1 MTGTT
6 ARALRSPLVVGG
18 AALVVALVVVAV
30 LAPVLAPYAP
40 RAVAGPSLQP
50 PSAAHWLGT
59 NNLGQDVFSKIVWGT
74 RPSLVIGVGAA
85 TVTVVIA
92 VLVGV
97 VAGVVGGAVDVITMR
112 VVDVF
117 LAVPAIPLLVLVAA
131 LVGLGRGSLALI
143 LGLVLWPP
151 IARLVRSQALTL
163 RQRGFIA
170 SARGFGGGVGYVLRR
185 HLAPALGPIIVAG
198 FVAMTA
204 RAILFEAGLAFL
216 GLGDPTGV
224 SWGSVL
230 NRALGHE
237 GLYFTPVWT
246 WWLLP
251 AGFAITLAVLGFTF
265 LGVGLEPALNPRSG
279 RTA

>member
-1 MTGTT
+1 MTDTT
-6 ARALRSPLVVGG
+6 ARTLRSPLVVVGG
-18 AALVVALVVVAV
+18 GLVMALVVVAV
-30 LAPVLAPYAP
+30 LAPVLAPYEP

-59 NNLGQDVFSKIVWGT
+59 NNLGQDLLSKVIWGT

-85 TVTVVIA
+85 TVTVA
-92 VLVGV
+92 VAVAVGV
-97 VAGVVGGAVDVITMR
+97 VAGVLGGWADVVAMR

-131 LVGLGRGSLALI
+131 LVGVDRTSLALI

-163 RQRGFIA
+163 RQRGFVA

-185 HLAPALGPIIVAG
+185 HLVPALGPIIVAG
-198 FVAMTA
+198 FVAMMA
-204 RAILFEAGLAFL
+204 RAVLLEAGLAFL
-216 GLGDPTGV
+216 GMGDPTGV

-230 NRALGHE
+230 NRALQYE
-237 GLYFTPVWT
+237 GLYFTPAWT

-251 AGFAITLAVLGFTF
+251 AGLAVTLAVLGFTF
-265 LGVGLEPALNPRSG
+265 LGVGLEPALNPRSE
-279 RTA
+279 RTT